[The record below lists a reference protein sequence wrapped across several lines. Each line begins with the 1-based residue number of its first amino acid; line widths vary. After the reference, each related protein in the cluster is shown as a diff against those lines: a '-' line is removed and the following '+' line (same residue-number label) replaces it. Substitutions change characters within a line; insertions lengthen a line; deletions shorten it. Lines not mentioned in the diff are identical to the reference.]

1 MLLFLVFY
9 ILPMTTKCYDYYDY
23 YDYDYDYDYSGLFL
37 QNVPDISYRNNP
49 LSFLRVS
56 VEKVC

>member
-37 QNVPDISYRNNP
+37 QNVPDVSYI
-49 LSFLRVS
+49 FL
-56 VEKVC
+56 